1 MVFVAYQKPDTGAKV
16 YVDAFRVFVQN
27 GVNELYLWQE
37 EALELSN
44 VAMLETLQVQPG
56 GLLMWLSGSG
66 AAYSRVFCSSNEVF
80 YEGYCIACPAQ
91 QGTLFMQQT
100 QCMTCYDILRGNF
113 GQEIIVY

>member
-44 VAMLETLQVQPG
+44 VAMLETLQV
-56 GLLMWLSGSG
+56 
-66 AAYSRVFCSSNEVF
+66 
-80 YEGYCIACPAQ
+80 
-91 QGTLFMQQT
+91 
-100 QCMTCYDILRGNF
+100 
-113 GQEIIVY
+113 